1 MKIDKTFEERV
12 PGVCGGGVV
21 GHWFCQVFSNEKP
34 SKIDVSKKK
43 PKIAYC

>member
-12 PGVCGGGVV
+12 WGRGSGTLV
-21 GHWFCQVFSNEKP
+21 CQVFSNEKP